1 VSKPKPNT
9 EQKIKKAVKA
19 EADAVK
25 VDASAQKLAKILKRA
40 KGSGNNK

>member
-19 EADAVK
+19 EAAAVK
-25 VDASAQKLAKILKRA
+25 VDASAAKLAKILRRA
-40 KGSGNNK
+40 NAGNNK